1 MTNTYEW
8 TDNPTVSGVSV
19 YDPDVLND
27 CLMHLKYDVST
38 EFDGKITTCSKND
51 FSNITSTAKSTVA
64 KLSAPSTKNVSLSV
78 GPSGSEYAAPA
89 SGWFAVEGV
98 SVGSWGWIK
107 FFEKNSGFSINTPF
121 VSQSPAALTAS
132 IPVSKGQIVTLT
144 YANASISSFK
154 FYYAEGDAPTESE
167 A

>member
-38 EFDGKITTCSKND
+38 EFDNKIASCSKND

-64 KLSAPSTKNVSLSV
+64 KLSAPSAKNISLSV

-89 SGWFAVEGV
+89 SGWFVAEGHATYLN
-98 SVGSWGWIK
+98 GWIK
-107 FFEKNSGFSINTPF
+107 FVAKGSNFSINTPF
-121 VSQSPAALTAS
+121 VPQASTGLTAA
-132 IPVSKGQIVTLT
+132 IPVNKGQVITLGWS
-144 YANASISSFK
+144 NASIDTLK

>member
-38 EFDGKITTCSKND
+38 EFDGKIATCSKND

-64 KLSAPSTKNVSLSV
+64 KLSAPSAKNISLDRKSV
-78 GPSGSEYAAPA
+78 
-89 SGWFAVEGV
+89 V
-98 SVGSWGWIK
+98 
-107 FFEKNSGFSINTPF
+107 
-121 VSQSPAALTAS
+121 
-132 IPVSKGQIVTLT
+132 
-144 YANASISSFK
+144 
-154 FYYAEGDAPTESE
+154 
-167 A
+167 